1 MWFSSLAWSVKVDL
15 LISANILA
23 KRLNFAINPD
33 ILPKEEFVV
42 AIEKACCTMEEGFQN
57 EVLGTLRQA
66 KCPQSNLTVEEPTPS
81 YKKASIDSFQLER
94 LRKVE

>member
-1 MWFSSLAWSVKVDL
+1 MDL

-66 KCPQSNLTVEEPTPS
+66 KCPQSNLTVEEQQALSDLKKQYFDHDPS
-81 YKKASIDSFQLER
+81 IGQGHSHNSIGQ
-94 LRKVE
+94 K